1 MISIALG
8 IFNFLPIPALDGGRG
23 IFIIAELLRGRPV
36 DPEKEALVHVT
47 GFALLMVLMVF
58 VAYHDIATIVSG
70 KGGAVIRLRRESKPV
85 FLKNKCDESDA
96 KGVWIGGDHPV
107 AVQSM
112 TTTDTADYDKT
123 LEQVYGLAMAGCEI
137 VRVTCQDA
145 RDAAGLPHI
154 VKRSPVPIVA
164 DIHFDHRM
172 ALAAI
177 EAGVAKLRL
186 NPGNITDPGKTQE
199 VVELAIAARH
209 ADPHRRQHGLARARP
224 RGAPRPHA
232 RGDGR
237 ERAAARR
244 DPRGPRPHGTSSS
257 RSKPTTCR
265 RPSTPT
271 GYGPPPAPSARHPTP
286 CTSGSPRPGSRGDGT
301 IKSAIGLGILLW
313 EGIGDTLRVSLAADP
328 VEEVPVCWGILK
340 SLGIREKGFEITAC
354 PSCGRAEIEVVEL
367 ARAVEAIAKEYT
379 APVKVA
385 VMGCVVN
392 GPGES
397 KMADV
402 GIAGGKGKGAIY
414 RKGRAGRHVSRR
426 EPAWRAQGRNRARHR
441 RTVSGLSTGS
451 KRCQRVRSYSLV
463 AASWSR
469 RPCWQRSLPSGWR
482 FRVRR
487 R

>member
-1 MISIALG
+1 
-8 IFNFLPIPALDGGRG
+8 
-23 IFIIAELLRGRPV
+23 
-36 DPEKEALVHVT
+36 
-47 GFALLMVLMVF
+47 MV
-58 VAYHDIATIVSG
+58 
-70 KGGAVIRLRRESKPV
+70 RLRRKSKPV
-85 FLKNKCDESDA
+85 FLKNKTDESDG

-112 TTTDTADYDKT
+112 TTTDTADVDAT
-123 LEQVYGLAMAGCEI
+123 LAQVYGLAMAGCEI

-164 DIHFDHRM
+164 DVHFDHRM

-186 NPGNITDPGKTQE
+186 NPGNITDVKKTRE
-199 VVELAIAARH
+199 VVSLAIERNT
-209 ADPHRRQHGLARARP
+209 PIRVGVNMGSLARDLEESLGHTPQAMVESALRHVEILEQL
-224 RGAPRPHA
+224 GHTDIVISLKAHDA
-232 RGDGR
+232 
-237 ERAAARR
+237 
-244 DPRGPRPHGTSSS
+244 
-257 RSKPTTCR
+257 PTTIHAYRLVDR
-265 RPSTPT
+265 RLAERGTPYALHLGIT
-271 GYGPPPAPSARHPTP
+271 EAGL
-286 CTSGSPRPGSRGDGT
+286 PRDGT

-340 SLGIREKGFEITAC
+340 ALGIREKGFEITAC

-367 ARAVEAIAKEYT
+367 ARSVEAIAGEYS

-402 GIAGGKGKGAIY
+402 GVAGGKGKGAIY
-414 RKGRAGRHVSRR
+414 RKGQLVGTFPEDRLLGA
-426 EPAWRAQGRNRARHR
+426 
-441 RTVSGLSTGS
+441 L
-451 KRCQRVRSYSLV
+451 RVEIE
-463 AASWSR
+463 
-469 RPCWQRSLPSGWR
+469 
-482 FRVRR
+482 RVIAEQYPDYAHEISQPTELAVTS
-487 R
+487 